1 MYFAKLNSFYITVL
15 FIIALCFIYIVFF
28 YTLIPLIKNVITKN
42 NLIKCFKEKNVDYEV
57 RKKTS
62 NEYDYSLI
70 INNQEYFI
78 KLIDIKKDSDIQIST
93 NKTLVVLR
101 KTLTNALKSTE
112 LIEVKEF
119 IESSKSNKIILLN
132 AKVNKITL
140 IKSEHEVIELKIGDK
155 AYNTMIIDNKNLNL
169 IIKKE

>member
-42 NLIKCFKEKNVDYEV
+42 NLIKCFKEKNTDYEV

-70 INNQEYFI
+70 VNNQEYFI

-112 LIEVKEF
+112 LVEVKEF

-140 IKSEHEVIELKIGDK
+140 VKSEHEVIELKIGDK
-155 AYNTMIIDNKNLNL
+155 VYNTMIIDNKNLNL
-169 IIKKE
+169 IIKK

>member
-42 NLIKCFKEKNVDYEV
+42 NLIKCFKEKNTDYEV

-70 INNQEYFI
+70 VNNQEYFI
-78 KLIDIKKDSDIQIST
+78 KLVDIKKDSDIQIST

-101 KTLTNALKSTE
+101 KTLTNALRSTE
-112 LIEVKEF
+112 LVEVKEF

-132 AKVNKITL
+132 AQVNKITL

-155 AYNTMIIDNKNLNL
+155 VYNTMIIDNKNLNL
-169 IIKKE
+169 IIKK

>member
-42 NLIKCFKEKNVDYEV
+42 NLIKCFKEKNTDYEV

-78 KLIDIKKDSDIQIST
+78 KLVDIKKDSDIQIST

-101 KTLTNALKSTE
+101 KTLTNALRSTE
-112 LIEVKEF
+112 LVEVKEF

-140 IKSEHEVIELKIGDK
+140 IKSENEVIELKIGDK
-155 AYNTMIIDNKNLNL
+155 VYNTMIIDNKNLNL
-169 IIKKE
+169 IIKK

>member
-42 NLIKCFKEKNVDYEV
+42 NLIKCFKEKNTDYEV

-112 LIEVKEF
+112 LVEVKEF

-140 IKSEHEVIELKIGDK
+140 VKSEHEVIDLKIGDK
-155 AYNTMIIDNKNLNL
+155 VYNTMIIDNKNLNL
-169 IIKKE
+169 IIKK

>member
-42 NLIKCFKEKNVDYEV
+42 NLIKCFKEKNTDYEV

-112 LIEVKEF
+112 LVEVKEF

-140 IKSEHEVIELKIGDK
+140 IKSEHEVIDLKIGDK
-155 AYNTMIIDNKNLNL
+155 VYNTMIIDNQNLNL
-169 IIKKE
+169 IIKK

>member
-42 NLIKCFKEKNVDYEV
+42 NLIKCFKEKNTDYEV
-57 RKKTS
+57 RKKAS

-70 INNQEYFI
+70 VNNQEYFI

-112 LIEVKEF
+112 LVEVKEF

-140 IKSEHEVIELKIGDK
+140 IKSEHEVIDLKIGDK
-155 AYNTMIIDNKNLNL
+155 VYNTMIIDNKNLNL
-169 IIKKE
+169 IIKK

>member
-28 YTLIPLIKNVITKN
+28 YTLIPLIKNIITKN
-42 NLIKCFKEKNVDYEV
+42 NLIKCFKEKNTDYEV

-78 KLIDIKKDSDIQIST
+78 KLVDIKKDSDIQIST

-112 LIEVKEF
+112 LVEVKEF

-140 IKSEHEVIELKIGDK
+140 LKSEHEVIELKIGDK
-155 AYNTMIIDNKNLNL
+155 VYNTMIIDNKNLNL
-169 IIKKE
+169 IIKK

>member
-42 NLIKCFKEKNVDYEV
+42 NLIKCFKEKNTDYEV

-70 INNQEYFI
+70 VNNQEYFI

-112 LIEVKEF
+112 LVEVKEF

-140 IKSEHEVIELKIGDK
+140 IKSEHEVIDLKIGDK
-155 AYNTMIIDNKNLNL
+155 VYNTMIIDNKNLNL
-169 IIKKE
+169 IIKK